1 MSIVFELCEDAHLLD
16 QYYQLRE
23 TCYQRELG
31 IPDFD
36 GSEEY
41 QDRRGKIVLAH
52 HNGQCVGGARISS
65 YVPMR
70 EELDRLDLHPYRC
83 CIWERFVVDPAARS
97 LRMVRDFVDQMIQCS
112 LNAGYHHAVMV
123 SSMKNAR
130 LYRHCHSSLG
140 VDFQIHHEVP
150 GCAKGAFEGLEHYL
164 SVSHL
169 RSAQPARLAA

>member
-1 MSIVFELCEDAHLLD
+1 MSIVFELCEDARLLD

-23 TCYQRELG
+23 KCFRRELG

-41 QDRRGKIVLAH
+41 QDRRGQIVLAH
-52 HNGQCVGGARISS
+52 KDGKCIGGARISS

-70 EELDRLDLHPYRC
+70 EELNRLDLHPHRC

-97 LRMVRDFVDQMIQCS
+97 LRMVQQFVDEMIQAS
-112 LNAGYHHAVMV
+112 RDAGYLHAVMV

-140 VDFQIHHEVP
+140 VPFQIHHEVP
-150 GCAKGAFEGLEHYL
+150 NCAKGAFEGLEHYL
-164 SVSHL
+164 SVSYL
-169 RSAQPARLAA
+169 RGAQPVRLAA